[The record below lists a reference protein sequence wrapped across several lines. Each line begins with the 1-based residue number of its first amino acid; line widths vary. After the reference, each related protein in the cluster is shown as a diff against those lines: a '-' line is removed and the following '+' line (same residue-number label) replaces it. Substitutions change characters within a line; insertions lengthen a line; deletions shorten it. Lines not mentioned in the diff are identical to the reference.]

1 MLLSD
6 VCTLPLPLPLPPVL
20 TPTTSNGFERNGFD
34 ENRGWLTTCLLW
46 GHALLS

>member
-20 TPTTSNGFERNGFD
+20 TPTTANGFERNGFD
-34 ENRGWLTTCLLW
+34 ESGVVDHLW